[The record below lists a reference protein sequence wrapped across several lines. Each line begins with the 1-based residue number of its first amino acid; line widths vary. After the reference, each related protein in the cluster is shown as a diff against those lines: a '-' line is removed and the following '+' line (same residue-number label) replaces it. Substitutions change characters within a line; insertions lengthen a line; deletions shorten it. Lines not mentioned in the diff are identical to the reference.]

1 MLDGVQQKSEERT
14 IMNDQLKEKDLHIEA
29 LILKTEELK
38 KSIED
43 LTIRNFDYQNLLEQM
58 NSSDFAK

>member
-1 MLDGVQQKSEERT
+1 MLDGVKQKSEERT

-43 LTIRNFDYQNLLEQM
+43 LTIRNFDYQNLLE
-58 NSSDFAK
+58 